1 MRRVEILP
9 PIAALVATKH
19 SERRWILASLATFLG
34 LGGMF
39 FTSPRLYSDLHD
51 LLFTGRYAWFIIWVL
66 VFVFSISLWKY
77 YIKLS
82 RKYIPGEAFQRFRV
96 KKKNF
101 YRVNSAVFGLLSV
114 LFVVLALGV
123 LFFNT
128 SHISRDIISPI
139 LGGMVFWLLARVSFF
154 LYRAFGGKT
163 SAPVDPQYLSLWRG
177 VPDWGGRDPLALT
190 SNLINPFETPRI
202 GHDCILALHADGIVL
217 LYRSETG
224 WEPVSFEFSALSA
237 VAMAADYGA
246 YYISVEAVII
256 LLRFDGGREAILTL
270 PSAMDPQ
277 HSFVN
282 ALLLALDEFI
292 DISSDMIDPIVPLPE
307 PRRWVFA
314 RTRSAA

>member
-9 PIAALVATKH
+9 PIAALVTTKH

-34 LGGMF
+34 LGGIF
-39 FTSPRLYSDLHD
+39 FTRPILYSDVHA

-66 VFVFSISLWKY
+66 VFIFSILLWKD

-82 RKYIPGEAFQRFRV
+82 KNYIPGEAFQRFRI
-96 KKKNF
+96 KKKIF
-101 YRVNSAVFGLLSV
+101 YRISSVVFGLLSV
-114 LFVVLALGV
+114 LFVVLAIRV

-190 SNLINPFETPRI
+190 SNLVNPFETPRI
-202 GHDCILALHADGIVL
+202 GHDCILALHADGLVL

-237 VAMAADYGA
+237 VAMAADYGD
-246 YYISVEAVII
+246 YYISVKAVII

-282 ALLLALDEFI
+282 ALLVALDEFI
-292 DISSDMIDPIVPLPE
+292 DIASDTVDPIVPLPE
-307 PRRWVFA
+307 PQRWVFA
-314 RTRSAA
+314 RMRSAA

>member
-66 VFVFSISLWKY
+66 VFVFSISLWKD
-77 YIKLS
+77 YIKLC
-82 RKYIPGEAFQRFRV
+82 KIYVPGDAFQRFRV
-96 KKKNF
+96 KRKIL
-101 YRVNSAVFGLLSV
+101 YRVISAVFGLFSI
-114 LFVVLALGV
+114 LFVVLAIRV

-128 SHISRDIISPI
+128 SNISRDIISPI

-154 LYRAFGGKT
+154 LYRAFGGKN

-190 SNLINPFETPRI
+190 SNLINPFETPSI
-202 GHDCILALHADGIVL
+202 GHDCLLALHADGIVL

-224 WEPVSFEFSALSA
+224 WEPVFFDFSALSA
-237 VAMAADYGA
+237 VAMAADYGD
-246 YYISVEAVII
+246 YYVSVDAVAV
-256 LLRFDGGREAILTL
+256 LLKFEDGREVILTL

-282 ALLLALDEFI
+282 ALLRALDEFVSI
-292 DISSDMIDPIVPLPE
+292 ASDARDTFVPLPE

-314 RTRSAA
+314 RTRPTK

>member
-19 SERRWILASLATFLG
+19 SERRWIFASLATFLG

-39 FTSPRLYSDLHD
+39 FTGPRLYSDLHT
-51 LLFTGRYAWFIIWVL
+51 LFFTGRYAWFVIWL
-66 VFVFSISLWKY
+66 LIFIFSILLWKDY
-77 YIKLS
+77 YLISKTYVS
-82 RKYIPGEAFQRFRV
+82 GEAFQRFRE
-96 KKKNF
+96 KKKIF
-101 YRVNSAVFGLLSV
+101 YRIVSVIFGLSSF
-114 LFVVLALGV
+114 LFVVLAIRV

-128 SHISRDIISPI
+128 SHIGRDIISPI
-139 LGGMVFWLLARVSFF
+139 LGGMAFWLLARVSFF

-190 SNLINPFETPRI
+190 SNLINPFETPSM
-202 GHDCILALHADGIVL
+202 GHDCVLALHADGIVL

-224 WEPVSFEFSALSA
+224 WEPVSFDFSALSA
-237 VAMAADYGA
+237 VAMAADYGD
-246 YYISVEAVII
+246 YYVSVDAVAV
-256 LLRFDGGREAILTL
+256 LLKFEGGREVILTL
-270 PSAMDPQ
+270 PSATDPQ

-282 ALLLALDEFI
+282 ALLLALDEFVSI
-292 DISSDMIDPIVPLPE
+292 GSDARVTVAPLPE

-314 RTRSAA
+314 RTRAAA